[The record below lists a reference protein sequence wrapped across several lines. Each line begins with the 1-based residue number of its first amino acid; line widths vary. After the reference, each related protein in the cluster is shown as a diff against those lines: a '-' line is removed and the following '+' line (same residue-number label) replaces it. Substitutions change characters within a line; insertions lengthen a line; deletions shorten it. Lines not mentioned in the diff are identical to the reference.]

1 MSSLL
6 DASSKILELFRIRYR
21 YIELIENMDMSSLD
35 SCVYWSSFLFVK
47 DQRKRGKNAQI
58 GMTFQNGYIGTYKLH
73 DKDHII
79 CSFLHDLASSL
90 VSGP

>member
-58 GMTFQNGYIGTYKLH
+58 GMTF
-73 DKDHII
+73 
-79 CSFLHDLASSL
+79 
-90 VSGP
+90 